1 MGFLNPTQP
10 RRGCAA
16 FGPGA
21 IPRRALPTPPAPW
34 RRPLA
39 ALVLAG
45 SIGTMGMASQSAAAA
60 EIDPSAGHR
69 DAVTNESGE
78 QKSAPATSTSQD
90 TQKSDSDHAATPKRA
105 AASDHERSEQS
116 VPRRAHSESTQTS
129 SDGGK
134 SVSSPS
140 SYSRKS
146 SSSPKKKSSYN
157 SKSSSSTTSSS
168 SKKNSGSVS
177 NKKRTGQSKS
187 TGTTSNKKR
196 TGYSK
201 STGTTSNKKR
211 TGHSKSSYSGNIR
224 SGNYSYTKSSSRS
237 SSPSSSSSTRPA
249 ASSDA
254 AAPSSTTTANGA
266 AAPLAKGSY
275 RIGAAFGATGSWS
288 RYHTGQDFAASSG
301 TPVYAV
307 TSGTVISGNV
317 GSWAG
322 NYVVIRAADGS
333 STLYAH
339 MSGTDVK
346 VGQQVTAGQKIGNVG
361 STGRSFGAHL
371 HFEYYPSGVTPGN
384 VYSATNPMSYLRSIG
399 ISM

>member
-1 MGFLNPTQP
+1 MGFLKPTQP

-45 SIGTMGMASQSAAAA
+45 GIGTMGMVSQSAAAA
-60 EIDPSAGHR
+60 EVDPSAGHHETVA
-69 DAVTNESGE
+69 DSSGHSGK
-78 QKSAPATSTSQD
+78 QSSVSAKSSYRSRQ
-90 TQKSDSDHAATPKRA
+90 S
-105 AASDHERSEQS
+105 AS
-116 VPRRAHSESTQTS
+116 PRRAANSDRDCEGQSTPRRAYSDRETS
-129 SDGGK
+129 R
-134 SVSSPS
+134 SSS
-140 SYSRKS
+140 NGSKS
-146 SSSPKKKSSYN
+146 SGSTTGKKSAYTSKKSGSTSKKSGYTGTKSGSTSKKSGSTSTKHN
-157 SKSSSSTTSSS
+157 GSSKSSSSKKYNSWSKKSGYTSSKKQTSSS
-168 SKKNSGSVS
+168 SSG
-177 NKKRTGQSKS
+177 G
-187 TGTTSNKKR
+187 
-196 TGYSK
+196 
-201 STGTTSNKKR
+201 
-211 TGHSKSSYSGNIR
+211 SYSSNR
-224 SGNYSYTKSSSRS
+224 SYSSNGSGT
-237 SSPSSSSSTRPA
+237 SSSSGTSSNSSTV
-249 ASSDA
+249 SSDA
-254 AAPSSTTTANGA
+254 AASSSTPAVNGA

-288 RYHTGQDFAASSG
+288 RYHTGQDFVASSG
-301 TPVYAV
+301 TPVHAA

-339 MSGTDVK
+339 MSNTDVK

>member
-1 MGFLNPTQP
+1 MGFLKPTQP

-45 SIGTMGMASQSAAAA
+45 SIGTMGMAAQNAAAA
-60 EIDPSAGHR
+60 EVNPSTGHHDTASNSGKQSSHSSRSAGQ
-69 DAVTNESGE
+69 D
-78 QKSAPATSTSQD
+78 QQTSRSKQTTS
-90 TQKSDSDHAATPKRA
+90 PKRA
-105 AASDHERSEQS
+105 AKSSDDCNEQS
-116 VPRRAHSESTQTS
+116 TPRRARSESSGQESSSSSGGNKNVNHYSNSKKSSGSTGTKSNNTGSRSSGETS
-129 SDGGK
+129 SSTNK
-134 SVSSPS
+134 KRSSTP
-140 SYSRKS
+140 KS
-146 SSSPKKKSSYN
+146 SSSSGTSSKKYTGSSKSSGSTGNKKRTSSYKN
-157 SKSSSSTTSSS
+157 STSSSGGSRSGSSSSTGSGSSTSSS
-168 SKKNSGSVS
+168 SSSASSASSATNSD
-177 NKKRTGQSKS
+177 T
-187 TGTTSNKKR
+187 
-196 TGYSK
+196 
-201 STGTTSNKKR
+201 
-211 TGHSKSSYSGNIR
+211 
-224 SGNYSYTKSSSRS
+224 
-237 SSPSSSSSTRPA
+237 A
-249 ASSDA
+249 AS
-254 AAPSSTTTANGA
+254 SSTTTVNGA

-322 NYVVIRAADGS
+322 NYVAIRSADGS

-339 MSGTDVK
+339 MSSTDVK

-371 HFEYYPSGVTPGN
+371 HFEYYPSGVTPGD

-399 ISM
+399 VSM

>member
-1 MGFLNPTQP
+1 MGFLKPTQP

-60 EIDPSAGHR
+60 EINPSAGHH
-69 DAVTNESGE
+69 DAVAGKSGE
-78 QKSAPATSTSQD
+78 QGSASAKSTGRD
-90 TQKSDSDHAATPKRA
+90 NQKSGSDQAASPKRA
-105 AASDHERSEQS
+105 ATSDHEGNVQS
-116 VPRRAHSESTQTS
+116 APRRAYSESAQAS
-129 SDGGK
+129 SDGDK
-134 SVSSPS
+134 SVSSYS
-140 SYSRKS
+140 SYNRKS
-146 SSSPKKKSSYN
+146 SNSTNKKSSYN
-157 SKSSSSTTSSS
+157 SKISTNKKSSSTTKKSSSTTKKSSSTNKKSSSTNKKYSSS
-168 SKKNSGSVS
+168 SKKSYGSTS
-177 NKKRTGQSKS
+177 SKKRS
-187 TGTTSNKKR
+187 
-196 TGYSK
+196 GYSK
-201 STGTTSNKKR
+201 NSYNGGT
-211 TGHSKSSYSGNIR
+211 R
-224 SGNYSYTKSSSRS
+224 SGNYSYTRS
-237 SSPSSSSSTRPA
+237 SSGPSSSSSSSSTSSA
-249 ASSDA
+249 TSSDA
-254 AAPSSTTTANGA
+254 AAPSSSTTTANGA

-371 HFEYYPSGVTPGN
+371 HFEYYPSGVTPGD

>member
-1 MGFLNPTQP
+1 MGFLKPTQP

-45 SIGTMGMASQSAAAA
+45 GIGTMGMVSQSAAAA
-60 EIDPSAGHR
+60 EVDPSAGHHETVA
-69 DAVTNESGE
+69 DSSGHSGK
-78 QKSAPATSTSQD
+78 QSSVSAKSSYRSRQ
-90 TQKSDSDHAATPKRA
+90 S
-105 AASDHERSEQS
+105 AS
-116 VPRRAHSESTQTS
+116 PRRAANSDRDCEGQSTPRRAYSDRETS
-129 SDGGK
+129 
-134 SVSSPS
+134 
-140 SYSRKS
+140 RS
-146 SSSPKKKSSYN
+146 SSN
-157 SKSSSSTTSSS
+157 GSKSSGSTTGKKSGYTSTKSGSTGKKSGSTSTKHSGSSKSST
-168 SKKNSGSVS
+168 SKKYNSWS
-177 NKKRTGQSKS
+177 KKSGY
-187 TGTTSNKKR
+187 TSNKKR
-196 TGYSK
+196 TSF
-201 STGTTSNKKR
+201 SSN
-211 TGHSKSSYSGNIR
+211 GGSYSSNR
-224 SGNYSYTKSSSRS
+224 SYSSNGSGTNSSSGTS
-237 SSPSSSSSTRPA
+237 SNSSTV
-249 ASSDA
+249 SSDA
-254 AAPSSTTTANGA
+254 AASSSTPAVNGA

-301 TPVYAV
+301 TPVYAA

-339 MSGTDVK
+339 MSNTDVK

>member
-1 MGFLNPTQP
+1 MGFLKPTQP

-45 SIGTMGMASQSAAAA
+45 GIGTMGMVSQSAAAA
-60 EIDPSAGHR
+60 EVDPSAGHHETVA
-69 DAVTNESGE
+69 DSSGHSGK
-78 QKSAPATSTSQD
+78 QSSVSAKSSYRSRQ
-90 TQKSDSDHAATPKRA
+90 S
-105 AASDHERSEQS
+105 AS
-116 VPRRAHSESTQTS
+116 PRRAANSDRDCEGQSTPRRAYSDRETS
-129 SDGGK
+129 
-134 SVSSPS
+134 
-140 SYSRKS
+140 RS
-146 SSSPKKKSSYN
+146 SSN
-157 SKSSSSTTSSS
+157 GSKSSGSTTGKKSGYTSTKSGTTSTKSGYTSTRYSGSSKSST
-168 SKKNSGSVS
+168 SKKYNSWS
-177 NKKRTGQSKS
+177 KKSGY
-187 TGTTSNKKR
+187 TSNKKR
-196 TGYSK
+196 TSF
-201 STGTTSNKKR
+201 SSN
-211 TGHSKSSYSGNIR
+211 GGSYSSNR
-224 SGNYSYTKSSSRS
+224 SYSSNGSGTNSSSGTS
-237 SSPSSSSSTRPA
+237 SNSSTV
-249 ASSDA
+249 SSDA
-254 AAPSSTTTANGA
+254 AASSSTPAVNGA

-301 TPVYAV
+301 TPVYAA

-339 MSGTDVK
+339 MSNTDVK

>member
-1 MGFLNPTQP
+1 MGFLKPTQP

-45 SIGTMGMASQSAAAA
+45 GIGTMGMVSQSAAAA
-60 EIDPSAGHR
+60 EVDPSAGHHETVA
-69 DAVTNESGE
+69 DSSGHSGK
-78 QKSAPATSTSQD
+78 QSSVSAKSSYRSRH
-90 TQKSDSDHAATPKRA
+90 S
-105 AASDHERSEQS
+105 AS
-116 VPRRAHSESTQTS
+116 PRRAANSDRDCEGQSTPRRAYSDRETS
-129 SDGGK
+129 
-134 SVSSPS
+134 
-140 SYSRKS
+140 RS
-146 SSSPKKKSSYN
+146 SSN
-157 SKSSSSTTSSS
+157 GSKSSGSTTGKKSGYTSTKSGTTSKKSGYTSTKYNGSSKSST
-168 SKKNSGSVS
+168 SKKYNSWS
-177 NKKRTGQSKS
+177 KKSGY
-187 TGTTSNKKR
+187 TSNKKR
-196 TGYSK
+196 TSF
-201 STGTTSNKKR
+201 SSN
-211 TGHSKSSYSGNIR
+211 GGSYSSNR
-224 SGNYSYTKSSSRS
+224 SYSSNGSGTNSSSGTS
-237 SSPSSSSSTRPA
+237 SNSSTV
-249 ASSDA
+249 SSDA
-254 AAPSSTTTANGA
+254 AASSSTPAVNGA

-288 RYHTGQDFAASSG
+288 RYHTGQDFVASSG
-301 TPVYAV
+301 TPVHAA

-339 MSGTDVK
+339 MSNTDVK

>member
-1 MGFLNPTQP
+1 MGFLKPTQP
-10 RRGCAA
+10 RHGCAA

-60 EIDPSAGHR
+60 EIDPSAGHH
-69 DAVTNESGE
+69 DAVTNKSGE
-78 QKSAPATSTSQD
+78 QNPASAKSTSQD

-105 AASDHERSEQS
+105 AASDHECNEQS
-116 VPRRAHSESTQTS
+116 APRRAHSESAQTS
-129 SDGGK
+129 TDGDK
-134 SVSSPS
+134 SISSYS
-140 SYSRKS
+140 SYSRKG
-146 SSSPKKKSSYN
+146 SSSPDKKSSYN
-157 SKSSSSTTSSS
+157 SKSSTGNKSSS
-168 SKKNSGSVS
+168 AKKNSGSVN
-177 NKKRTGQSKS
+177 NKKRAGHSKS
-187 TGTTSNKKR
+187 SGSTSNKKR
-196 TGYSK
+196 A
-201 STGTTSNKKR
+201 
-211 TGHSKSSYSGNIR
+211 GHSKNSYNGSTR
-224 SGNYSYTKSSSRS
+224 SSGNYSYTKSSSRS
-237 SSPSSSSSTRPA
+237 SSSSSSSSTSPA

-254 AAPSSTTTANGA
+254 AAPSSTTTTSGA

-301 TPVYAV
+301 TPVYAA

-371 HFEYYPSGVTPGN
+371 HFEYYPSGVTPGD

>member
-1 MGFLNPTQP
+1 MGFLKPTQP

-45 SIGTMGMASQSAAAA
+45 GIGTMGMVSQSAAAA
-60 EIDPSAGHR
+60 EVDPSAGHHETVA
-69 DAVTNESGE
+69 DSSGHSGK
-78 QKSAPATSTSQD
+78 QSSVSAKSSYRSRQ
-90 TQKSDSDHAATPKRA
+90 S
-105 AASDHERSEQS
+105 AS
-116 VPRRAHSESTQTS
+116 PRRAANSDRDCEGQSTPRRAYSDRETS
-129 SDGGK
+129 
-134 SVSSPS
+134 
-140 SYSRKS
+140 RS
-146 SSSPKKKSSYN
+146 SSN
-157 SKSSSSTTSSS
+157 GSKSSGSTTGKKSGYTSTKSGTTSTKSGYTSTKHSGSSKSST
-168 SKKNSGSVS
+168 SKKYNSWS
-177 NKKRTGQSKS
+177 KKSGY
-187 TGTTSNKKR
+187 TSNKKR
-196 TGYSK
+196 TSF
-201 STGTTSNKKR
+201 SSN
-211 TGHSKSSYSGNIR
+211 GGSYSSNR
-224 SGNYSYTKSSSRS
+224 SYSSNGSGTNSSSGTS
-237 SSPSSSSSTRPA
+237 SNSSTV
-249 ASSDA
+249 SSDA
-254 AAPSSTTTANGA
+254 AASSSTPAVNGA

-301 TPVYAV
+301 TPVYAA

-339 MSGTDVK
+339 MSNTDVK

>member
-1 MGFLNPTQP
+1 MGFLKPTQP

-60 EIDPSAGHR
+60 EINPSAGHH
-69 DAVTNESGE
+69 DAVAGKSGE
-78 QKSAPATSTSQD
+78 QGSASAKSTGRD
-90 TQKSDSDHAATPKRA
+90 NQKSGSDQAASPKRA
-105 AASDHERSEQS
+105 ATSDHEGNVQS
-116 VPRRAHSESTQTS
+116 APRRAYSESAQAS
-129 SDGGK
+129 SDGDK
-134 SVSSPS
+134 SVSSYS
-140 SYSRKS
+140 SYNRKS
-146 SSSPKKKSSYN
+146 SNSTNKKSSYN
-157 SKSSSSTTSSS
+157 SKISTNKKSSSTTQKSSSTTKKSSSTNKKYSSTSKKSYGSTS
-168 SKKNSGSVS
+168 SKKRS
-177 NKKRTGQSKS
+177 
-187 TGTTSNKKR
+187 
-196 TGYSK
+196 GYSK
-201 STGTTSNKKR
+201 NSYNGGT
-211 TGHSKSSYSGNIR
+211 R
-224 SGNYSYTKSSSRS
+224 SGNYSYTRS
-237 SSPSSSSSTRPA
+237 SSGPSSSSSSSSTSSA
-249 ASSDA
+249 TSSDA
-254 AAPSSTTTANGA
+254 AAPSSSSTTTANGA

-371 HFEYYPSGVTPGN
+371 HFEYYPSGVTPGD

>member
-1 MGFLNPTQP
+1 MGFLKPTQP

-60 EIDPSAGHR
+60 EIDPSAGHH
-69 DAVTNESGE
+69 DAVTSKSGE
-78 QKSAPATSTSQD
+78 QNPASAKSTSRD
-90 TQKSDSDHAATPKRA
+90 TQKSDSDHAVTPKRA
-105 AASDHERSEQS
+105 AASDHECNEQS
-116 VPRRAHSESTQTS
+116 VPRRAHSESAQTS
-129 SDGGK
+129 TDGDK
-134 SVSSPS
+134 SISSS
-140 SYSRKS
+140 SYSRKG
-146 SSSPKKKSSYN
+146 SSSPNKKSSYN
-157 SKSSSSTTSSS
+157 SKSSTGNKSSS
-168 SKKNSGSVS
+168 AKKNSGSVS
-177 NKKRTGQSKS
+177 NKKRAGYSKNSGS
-187 TGTTSNKKR
+187 TSNKSSSTKKNSGSTSNKKR
-196 TGYSK
+196 AE
-201 STGTTSNKKR
+201 
-211 TGHSKSSYSGNIR
+211 HSKNSYNGSTR
-224 SGNYSYTKSSSRS
+224 SGNYSYTKSSSKS
-237 SSPSSSSSTRPA
+237 SSSSSSSSTSPA

-254 AAPSSTTTANGA
+254 AAPSSTTTTSGA

-301 TPVYAV
+301 TPVYAA

-371 HFEYYPSGVTPGN
+371 HFEYYPSGVTPGD

>member
-1 MGFLNPTQP
+1 
-10 RRGCAA
+10 
-16 FGPGA
+16 
-21 IPRRALPTPPAPW
+21 
-34 RRPLA
+34 
-39 ALVLAG
+39 
-45 SIGTMGMASQSAAAA
+45 MASQSAAAA

-157 SKSSSSTTSSS
+157 SKSSSSTTSNS

-196 TGYSK
+196 TG
-201 STGTTSNKKR
+201 
-211 TGHSKSSYSGNIR
+211 HSKSSYNGNIR

>member
-1 MGFLNPTQP
+1 MGFLKPTQP

-45 SIGTMGMASQSAAAA
+45 GIGTMGMVSQSAAAA
-60 EIDPSAGHR
+60 EVDPSAGHHETVA
-69 DAVTNESGE
+69 DSSGHSGK
-78 QKSAPATSTSQD
+78 QSSVSAKSSYRSRH
-90 TQKSDSDHAATPKRA
+90 S
-105 AASDHERSEQS
+105 AS
-116 VPRRAHSESTQTS
+116 PRRAANSDRDCEGQSTPRRAYSDRETS
-129 SDGGK
+129 
-134 SVSSPS
+134 
-140 SYSRKS
+140 RS
-146 SSSPKKKSSYN
+146 SSN
-157 SKSSSSTTSSS
+157 GSKSSGSTTGKKSGYTSTKSGTTSKKSGYTSTKYNGSSKSST
-168 SKKNSGSVS
+168 SKKYNSWS
-177 NKKRTGQSKS
+177 KKSGY
-187 TGTTSNKKR
+187 TSNKKR
-196 TGYSK
+196 TSF
-201 STGTTSNKKR
+201 SSN
-211 TGHSKSSYSGNIR
+211 GGSYSSNR
-224 SGNYSYTKSSSRS
+224 SYSSSGSGTNS
-237 SSPSSSSSTRPA
+237 SSGTSSNSSTV
-249 ASSDA
+249 SSDA
-254 AAPSSTTTANGA
+254 AVSSSTPAVNGA

-288 RYHTGQDFAASSG
+288 RYHTGQDFVASSG
-301 TPVYAV
+301 TPVHAA

-339 MSGTDVK
+339 MSNTDVK

>member
-1 MGFLNPTQP
+1 MGFLKPTQP

-45 SIGTMGMASQSAAAA
+45 GIGTMGMVSQSAAAA
-60 EIDPSAGHR
+60 EVDPSAGHHETVA
-69 DAVTNESGE
+69 DSSGHSGK
-78 QKSAPATSTSQD
+78 QSLVSAKSSYRSRQ
-90 TQKSDSDHAATPKRA
+90 S
-105 AASDHERSEQS
+105 AS
-116 VPRRAHSESTQTS
+116 PRRAANSDRDCEGQSTPRRAYSDRETS
-129 SDGGK
+129 
-134 SVSSPS
+134 
-140 SYSRKS
+140 RS
-146 SSSPKKKSSYN
+146 SSN
-157 SKSSSSTTSSS
+157 GSKSSGSTTGKKSGYTSTKSGYTSTKSGYTSTRYSGSSKSST
-168 SKKNSGSVS
+168 SKKYNSWS
-177 NKKRTGQSKS
+177 KKSGY
-187 TGTTSNKKR
+187 TSNKKR
-196 TGYSK
+196 TSFSSSG
-201 STGTTSNKKR
+201 G
-211 TGHSKSSYSGNIR
+211 SYSSNR
-224 SGNYSYTKSSSRS
+224 SYSSNGSGTNSSSGTS
-237 SSPSSSSSTRPA
+237 SNSSTV
-249 ASSDA
+249 SSDA
-254 AAPSSTTTANGA
+254 AASSSTPAVNGA

-301 TPVYAV
+301 TPVYAA

-339 MSGTDVK
+339 MSNTDVK

-371 HFEYYPSGVTPGN
+371 HFEYYPSGVTPGD

>member
-1 MGFLNPTQP
+1 MGFLKPTQP

-60 EIDPSAGHR
+60 EIDPSAGHH
-69 DAVTNESGE
+69 DAVTNKSGE
-78 QKSAPATSTSQD
+78 QNPASAKSTSRD
-90 TQKSDSDHAATPKRA
+90 TQKSGSDHAVTPKRA
-105 AASDHERSEQS
+105 AASNHECNEQS
-116 VPRRAHSESTQTS
+116 VPRRAHSESVQTS
-129 SDGGK
+129 TDGDK
-134 SVSSPS
+134 SISSS
-140 SYSRKS
+140 SYSRKG
-146 SSSPKKKSSYN
+146 SSSPNKKSSYN
-157 SKSSSSTTSSS
+157 SKSSTGNKSSS
-168 SKKNSGSVS
+168 AKKNSGS
-177 NKKRTGQSKS
+177 
-187 TGTTSNKKR
+187 TSNKKR
-196 TGYSK
+196 A
-201 STGTTSNKKR
+201 
-211 TGHSKSSYSGNIR
+211 GHSKNSYNGSTR
-224 SGNYSYTKSSSRS
+224 SGNYSYTKSSSKS
-237 SSPSSSSSTRPA
+237 SSSSSSSSTSPA

-254 AAPSSTTTANGA
+254 AAPSSTTTTSGA

-301 TPVYAV
+301 TPVYAA

-371 HFEYYPSGVTPGN
+371 HFEYYPSGVTPGD

>member
-1 MGFLNPTQP
+1 MGFLKPTQP

-45 SIGTMGMASQSAAAA
+45 GIGTMGMVSQSAAAA
-60 EIDPSAGHR
+60 EVDPSAGHHETVA
-69 DAVTNESGE
+69 DSSGHSGK
-78 QKSAPATSTSQD
+78 QSSVSAKSSYRSRH
-90 TQKSDSDHAATPKRA
+90 S
-105 AASDHERSEQS
+105 AS
-116 VPRRAHSESTQTS
+116 PRRAANSDRDCEGQSTPRRAYSDRETS
-129 SDGGK
+129 
-134 SVSSPS
+134 
-140 SYSRKS
+140 RS
-146 SSSPKKKSSYN
+146 SSN
-157 SKSSSSTTSSS
+157 GSKSSGSTTGKKSGYTSTKSGTTSKKSGYTSTKYNGSSKSST
-168 SKKNSGSVS
+168 SKKYNSWS
-177 NKKRTGQSKS
+177 KKSGY
-187 TGTTSNKKR
+187 TSNKKR
-196 TGYSK
+196 TSF
-201 STGTTSNKKR
+201 SSN
-211 TGHSKSSYSGNIR
+211 GGSYSSNR
-224 SGNYSYTKSSSRS
+224 SYSSNGSGTNSSSGTS
-237 SSPSSSSSTRPA
+237 SNSSTV
-249 ASSDA
+249 SSDA
-254 AAPSSTTTANGA
+254 AVSSSTPAVNGA

-275 RIGAAFGATGSWS
+275 RIGTAFGATGSWS
-288 RYHTGQDFAASSG
+288 RYHTGQDFVASSG
-301 TPVYAV
+301 TPVHAA

-339 MSGTDVK
+339 MSNTDVK

-371 HFEYYPSGVTPGN
+371 HFEYYPSGVTPDN

>member
-1 MGFLNPTQP
+1 MGFLKPTQP

-45 SIGTMGMASQSAAAA
+45 GIGTMGMVSQSAAAA
-60 EIDPSAGHR
+60 EVDPSAGHHETVA
-69 DAVTNESGE
+69 DSSGHSGK
-78 QKSAPATSTSQD
+78 QSSVSAKSSYRSRQ
-90 TQKSDSDHAATPKRA
+90 S
-105 AASDHERSEQS
+105 AS
-116 VPRRAHSESTQTS
+116 PRRAANSDRDCEGQSTPRRAYSDRETS
-129 SDGGK
+129 
-134 SVSSPS
+134 
-140 SYSRKS
+140 RS
-146 SSSPKKKSSYN
+146 SSN
-157 SKSSSSTTSSS
+157 GSKSSGSTTGKKSGYTSTKSGTTSTKSGYTSTRYSGSSKSST
-168 SKKNSGSVS
+168 SKKYNSWS
-177 NKKRTGQSKS
+177 KKSGY
-187 TGTTSNKKR
+187 TSNKKR
-196 TGYSK
+196 TSF
-201 STGTTSNKKR
+201 SSN
-211 TGHSKSSYSGNIR
+211 GGSYSSNR
-224 SGNYSYTKSSSRS
+224 SYSSNGSGTNSSSGTS
-237 SSPSSSSSTRPA
+237 SNSSTV
-249 ASSDA
+249 SSDA
-254 AAPSSTTTANGA
+254 AASSSTPAVNGA

-301 TPVYAV
+301 TPVHAV

-339 MSGTDVK
+339 MSNTDVK

>member
-1 MGFLNPTQP
+1 MGFLKPTQP

-60 EIDPSAGHR
+60 EVDPSAGHH
-69 DAVTNESGE
+69 DAVTNKSGE
-78 QKSAPATSTSQD
+78 QNPASAKSTSRD
-90 TQKSDSDHAATPKRA
+90 TQKSDSDHVVTPKRA
-105 AASDHERSEQS
+105 AASDHECNEQS
-116 VPRRAHSESTQTS
+116 VPRRAHSESAQTS
-129 SDGGK
+129 TDGDK
-134 SVSSPS
+134 SISSS
-140 SYSRKS
+140 SYSRKG
-146 SSSPKKKSSYN
+146 SSSPNKKSSYN
-157 SKSSSSTTSSS
+157 SKSSTGNKSSS
-168 SKKNSGSVS
+168 AKKNSGSVS
-177 NKKRTGQSKS
+177 NKKRAGYSKNSGS
-187 TGTTSNKKR
+187 TSNKSSSTKKNSGSTSNKKR
-196 TGYSK
+196 AE
-201 STGTTSNKKR
+201 
-211 TGHSKSSYSGNIR
+211 HSKNSYNGSTR
-224 SGNYSYTKSSSRS
+224 SGNYSYTKSSSKS
-237 SSPSSSSSTRPA
+237 SSSSSSSSTSPA

-254 AAPSSTTTANGA
+254 AAPSSTTTTSGA

-301 TPVYAV
+301 TPVYAA

-371 HFEYYPSGVTPGN
+371 HFEYYPSGVTPGD

>member
-1 MGFLNPTQP
+1 MGFLKPTQP

-45 SIGTMGMASQSAAAA
+45 GIGTMGMVSQSAAAA
-60 EIDPSAGHR
+60 EVDPSAGHHETVA
-69 DAVTNESGE
+69 DSSGHSGK
-78 QKSAPATSTSQD
+78 QSSVSAKSSYRSRQ
-90 TQKSDSDHAATPKRA
+90 S
-105 AASDHERSEQS
+105 AS
-116 VPRRAHSESTQTS
+116 PRRAANSDRDCEGQSTPRRAYSDRETS
-129 SDGGK
+129 
-134 SVSSPS
+134 
-140 SYSRKS
+140 RS
-146 SSSPKKKSSYN
+146 SSN
-157 SKSSSSTTSSS
+157 GSKSSGSTTGKKSGYTSTKSGTTSTKSGYTSTRYSGSSKSST
-168 SKKNSGSVS
+168 SKKYNSWS
-177 NKKRTGQSKS
+177 KKSGY
-187 TGTTSNKKR
+187 TSNKKR
-196 TGYSK
+196 ISFSSSG
-201 STGTTSNKKR
+201 G
-211 TGHSKSSYSGNIR
+211 SYSSNR
-224 SGNYSYTKSSSRS
+224 SYSSNGSGTNSSSGTS
-237 SSPSSSSSTRPA
+237 SNSSTV
-249 ASSDA
+249 SSDA
-254 AAPSSTTTANGA
+254 AASSSTPAVNGA

-301 TPVYAV
+301 TPVYAA

-339 MSGTDVK
+339 MSNTDVK

>member
-1 MGFLNPTQP
+1 
-10 RRGCAA
+10 
-16 FGPGA
+16 
-21 IPRRALPTPPAPW
+21 
-34 RRPLA
+34 
-39 ALVLAG
+39 
-45 SIGTMGMASQSAAAA
+45 MGMASQSAAAA
-60 EIDPSAGHR
+60 EINPSAGHH
-69 DAVTNESGE
+69 DAVADKSGE
-78 QKSAPATSTSQD
+78 QGSASAKSTGRD
-90 TQKSDSDHAATPKRA
+90 NQKSGSDQAASPKRA
-105 AASDHERSEQS
+105 TTSDHEGNVQS
-116 VPRRAHSESTQTS
+116 APRRAYSEFAQAS
-129 SDGGK
+129 SDGDK
-134 SVSSPS
+134 SVSSYS
-140 SYSRKS
+140 SYNRKS
-146 SSSPKKKSSYN
+146 SNSTNKKSSYN
-157 SKSSSSTTSSS
+157 SKISTNKKSSSTNKKSSSTNKKSSSTNKKYSSTSKKSYGSTS
-168 SKKNSGSVS
+168 SKKRS
-177 NKKRTGQSKS
+177 
-187 TGTTSNKKR
+187 
-196 TGYSK
+196 GYSK
-201 STGTTSNKKR
+201 NSYNGGT
-211 TGHSKSSYSGNIR
+211 R
-224 SGNYSYTKSSSRS
+224 SGNYSYTRS
-237 SSPSSSSSTRPA
+237 SSGPSSSSSSSSTSSA
-249 ASSDA
+249 TSSDA
-254 AAPSSTTTANGA
+254 AAPSSSTTTANGA

-371 HFEYYPSGVTPGN
+371 HFEYYPSGVTPGD

>member
-1 MGFLNPTQP
+1 MGFLKPTQP

-45 SIGTMGMASQSAAAA
+45 GIGTMGMVSQSAAAA
-60 EIDPSAGHR
+60 EVDPSAGHHETVA
-69 DAVTNESGE
+69 DSSGHSGK
-78 QKSAPATSTSQD
+78 QSSVSAKSSYRSRQ
-90 TQKSDSDHAATPKRA
+90 S
-105 AASDHERSEQS
+105 AS
-116 VPRRAHSESTQTS
+116 PRRAANSDRDCEGQSTPRRAYSDRETS
-129 SDGGK
+129 
-134 SVSSPS
+134 
-140 SYSRKS
+140 RS
-146 SSSPKKKSSYN
+146 SSN
-157 SKSSSSTTSSS
+157 GSKSSGSTTGKKSGYTSTKSGYTSTKSGYTSTRYSGSSKSST
-168 SKKNSGSVS
+168 SKKYNSWS
-177 NKKRTGQSKS
+177 KKSGY
-187 TGTTSNKKR
+187 TSNKKR
-196 TGYSK
+196 TSFSSSG
-201 STGTTSNKKR
+201 G
-211 TGHSKSSYSGNIR
+211 SYSSNR
-224 SGNYSYTKSSSRS
+224 SYSSNGSGTNSSSGTS
-237 SSPSSSSSTRPA
+237 SNSSTV
-249 ASSDA
+249 SSDA
-254 AAPSSTTTANGA
+254 AASSSTPAVNGA

-301 TPVYAV
+301 TPVYAA

-339 MSGTDVK
+339 MSNTDVK

>member
-1 MGFLNPTQP
+1 MGFLKPTQP

-45 SIGTMGMASQSAAAA
+45 GIGTMGMVSQSAAAA
-60 EIDPSAGHR
+60 EVDPSAGHHETVA
-69 DAVTNESGE
+69 DSSGHSGK
-78 QKSAPATSTSQD
+78 QSSVSAKSSYRSRQ
-90 TQKSDSDHAATPKRA
+90 S
-105 AASDHERSEQS
+105 AS
-116 VPRRAHSESTQTS
+116 PRRAANSDRDCEGQSTPRRAYSDRETS
-129 SDGGK
+129 
-134 SVSSPS
+134 
-140 SYSRKS
+140 RS
-146 SSSPKKKSSYN
+146 SSN
-157 SKSSSSTTSSS
+157 GSKSSGSTTGKKSGYTSTKSGTTSTKSGYTSTRYSGSSKSST
-168 SKKNSGSVS
+168 SKKYNSWS
-177 NKKRTGQSKS
+177 KKSGY
-187 TGTTSNKKR
+187 TSNKKR
-196 TGYSK
+196 TSFSSSG
-201 STGTTSNKKR
+201 G
-211 TGHSKSSYSGNIR
+211 SYSSNR
-224 SGNYSYTKSSSRS
+224 SYSSNGSGTNSSSGTS
-237 SSPSSSSSTRPA
+237 SNSSTV
-249 ASSDA
+249 SSDA
-254 AAPSSTTTANGA
+254 AASSSTPAVNGA

-301 TPVYAV
+301 TPVYAA

-339 MSGTDVK
+339 MSNTDVK

>member
-1 MGFLNPTQP
+1 MGFLKPTQP

-45 SIGTMGMASQSAAAA
+45 GIGTMGMVSQSAAAA
-60 EIDPSAGHR
+60 EVDPSAGHHETVA
-69 DAVTNESGE
+69 DSSGHSGK
-78 QKSAPATSTSQD
+78 QSSVSAKSSYRSRQ
-90 TQKSDSDHAATPKRA
+90 S
-105 AASDHERSEQS
+105 AS
-116 VPRRAHSESTQTS
+116 PRRAANSDRDCEGQSTPRRAYSDRETS
-129 SDGGK
+129 R
-134 SVSSPS
+134 SSS
-140 SYSRKS
+140 NGSKS
-146 SSSPKKKSSYN
+146 SGSTTGKKSGYTSTKSGYT
-157 SKSSSSTTSSS
+157 STKSGYTSTKHSGSSSSSTSTKYYSW
-168 SKKNSGSVS
+168 SKKSGY
-177 NKKRTGQSKS
+177 
-187 TGTTSNKKR
+187 TSNKKR
-196 TGYSK
+196 TSF
-201 STGTTSNKKR
+201 SSN
-211 TGHSKSSYSGNIR
+211 GGSYSSNR
-224 SGNYSYTKSSSRS
+224 SYSSNGSGTNSSSGTS
-237 SSPSSSSSTRPA
+237 SNSSTV
-249 ASSDA
+249 SSDA
-254 AAPSSTTTANGA
+254 AASSSTPAVNGA

-301 TPVYAV
+301 TPVYAA

-339 MSGTDVK
+339 MSNTDVK

>member
-1 MGFLNPTQP
+1 MGFLKPTQP

-45 SIGTMGMASQSAAAA
+45 GIGTMGMVSQSAAAA
-60 EIDPSAGHR
+60 EVDPSAGHHETVA
-69 DAVTNESGE
+69 DSSGHSGK
-78 QKSAPATSTSQD
+78 QSSVSAKSSYRSRQ
-90 TQKSDSDHAATPKRA
+90 S
-105 AASDHERSEQS
+105 AS
-116 VPRRAHSESTQTS
+116 PRRAANSDRDCEGQSTPRRAYSDRETS
-129 SDGGK
+129 
-134 SVSSPS
+134 
-140 SYSRKS
+140 RS
-146 SSSPKKKSSYN
+146 SSN
-157 SKSSSSTTSSS
+157 GSKSSGSTTGKKSGYTSTKSGTTSTKSGYTSTRYSGSSKSST
-168 SKKNSGSVS
+168 SKKYNSWS
-177 NKKRTGQSKS
+177 KKSGY
-187 TGTTSNKKR
+187 TSNKKR
-196 TGYSK
+196 TSFSSSG
-201 STGTTSNKKR
+201 G
-211 TGHSKSSYSGNIR
+211 SYSSNR
-224 SGNYSYTKSSSRS
+224 SYSSNGSGTNSSSGTS
-237 SSPSSSSSTRPA
+237 SNSSTV
-249 ASSDA
+249 SSDA
-254 AAPSSTTTANGA
+254 AASSSTPAVNGA

-301 TPVYAV
+301 TPVYAA

-339 MSGTDVK
+339 MSNTDVK

-371 HFEYYPSGVTPGN
+371 HFEYYPSGVTPGD

>member
-1 MGFLNPTQP
+1 MGFLKPTQP

-45 SIGTMGMASQSAAAA
+45 SIGTMGMVSQSAAAA
-60 EIDPSAGHR
+60 EVDPSAGHHETVA
-69 DAVTNESGE
+69 DGPSNFSKQGSASN
-78 QKSAPATSTSQD
+78 KSSHRSRQ
-90 TQKSDSDHAATPKRA
+90 
-105 AASDHERSEQS
+105 AAS
-116 VPRRAHSESTQTS
+116 PRRAANSDHDCEGQSTPRRAYSDRETS
-129 SDGGK
+129 
-134 SVSSPS
+134 
-140 SYSRKS
+140 RS
-146 SSSPKKKSSYN
+146 SSN
-157 SKSSSSTTSSS
+157 GSKSSGSTTGKKSGYTSTKSGSTGKKSGYTSTKSGYTSTKHSGSSKSST
-168 SKKNSGSVS
+168 SKKYNSWS
-177 NKKRTGQSKS
+177 KKSGY
-187 TGTTSNKKR
+187 TSNKKR
-196 TGYSK
+196 TSF
-201 STGTTSNKKR
+201 SSN
-211 TGHSKSSYSGNIR
+211 GGSYSSNR
-224 SGNYSYTKSSSRS
+224 SYSSNGSGTNSSSGTS
-237 SSPSSSSSTRPA
+237 SNSSTV
-249 ASSDA
+249 SSDA
-254 AAPSSTTTANGA
+254 AASSSTPAVNGA

-288 RYHTGQDFAASSG
+288 RYHTGQDFVASSG
-301 TPVYAV
+301 TPVHAA
-307 TSGTVISGNV
+307 TSGTVVSGNV

-339 MSGTDVK
+339 MSNTDVK

>member
-1 MGFLNPTQP
+1 
-10 RRGCAA
+10 
-16 FGPGA
+16 
-21 IPRRALPTPPAPW
+21 
-34 RRPLA
+34 
-39 ALVLAG
+39 
-45 SIGTMGMASQSAAAA
+45 MASQSAAAA
-60 EIDPSAGHR
+60 EINPSAGHH
-69 DAVTNESGE
+69 DAVADKSGE
-78 QKSAPATSTSQD
+78 QGSASAKSTGRD
-90 TQKSDSDHAATPKRA
+90 NQKSGSDQAASPKRA
-105 AASDHERSEQS
+105 ATSDHEGNVQS
-116 VPRRAHSESTQTS
+116 APRRAYSESAQAS

-134 SVSSPS
+134 SVSSYS
-140 SYSRKS
+140 SYNRKS
-146 SSSPKKKSSYN
+146 SNSTNKKSSYN
-157 SKSSSSTTSSS
+157 SKISTAKKSSSTNKKSSSTNKKYSSS
-168 SKKNSGSVS
+168 SKKSYGSTS
-177 NKKRTGQSKS
+177 SKKRS
-187 TGTTSNKKR
+187 
-196 TGYSK
+196 GYSK
-201 STGTTSNKKR
+201 NSYNGGT
-211 TGHSKSSYSGNIR
+211 R
-224 SGNYSYTKSSSRS
+224 SGNYSYTRS
-237 SSPSSSSSTRPA
+237 SSGPSSSSSSSSTSSA
-249 ASSDA
+249 TSSDA
-254 AAPSSTTTANGA
+254 AAPSSSTTTANGA

-371 HFEYYPSGVTPGN
+371 HFEYYPSGVTPGD

>member
-1 MGFLNPTQP
+1 MGFLKPTQP

-45 SIGTMGMASQSAAAA
+45 GIGTMGMVSQSAAAA
-60 EIDPSAGHR
+60 EVDPSAGHHETVA
-69 DAVTNESGE
+69 DSSGHSGK
-78 QKSAPATSTSQD
+78 QSSVSAKSSYRSRQ
-90 TQKSDSDHAATPKRA
+90 S
-105 AASDHERSEQS
+105 AS
-116 VPRRAHSESTQTS
+116 PRRAANSDRDCEGQSTPRRAYSDRETS
-129 SDGGK
+129 
-134 SVSSPS
+134 
-140 SYSRKS
+140 RS
-146 SSSPKKKSSYN
+146 SSN
-157 SKSSSSTTSSS
+157 GSKSSGSTTGKKSGYTSTKSGTTSTKSGYTSTRYSGSSKSST
-168 SKKNSGSVS
+168 SKKYNSWS
-177 NKKRTGQSKS
+177 KKSGY
-187 TGTTSNKKR
+187 TSNKKR
-196 TGYSK
+196 TSFSSSG
-201 STGTTSNKKR
+201 G
-211 TGHSKSSYSGNIR
+211 SYSSNR
-224 SGNYSYTKSSSRS
+224 SYSSNGSGTNSSSGTS
-237 SSPSSSSSTRPA
+237 SNSSTV
-249 ASSDA
+249 SSDA
-254 AAPSSTTTANGA
+254 AASSSTPAVNGA

-288 RYHTGQDFAASSG
+288 RYHTGQDFVASSG
-301 TPVYAV
+301 TPVHAA

-339 MSGTDVK
+339 MSNTDVK

>member
-1 MGFLNPTQP
+1 
-10 RRGCAA
+10 
-16 FGPGA
+16 
-21 IPRRALPTPPAPW
+21 
-34 RRPLA
+34 
-39 ALVLAG
+39 
-45 SIGTMGMASQSAAAA
+45 MASQSAAAA
-60 EIDPSAGHR
+60 EINPSAGHH
-69 DAVTNESGE
+69 DAVAGKSGE
-78 QKSAPATSTSQD
+78 QGSASAKSTGRD
-90 TQKSDSDHAATPKRA
+90 NQKSGSDQAASPKRA
-105 AASDHERSEQS
+105 ATSDHEGNVQS
-116 VPRRAHSESTQTS
+116 APRRAYSESAQAS
-129 SDGGK
+129 SDGDK
-134 SVSSPS
+134 SVSSYS
-140 SYSRKS
+140 SYNRKS
-146 SSSPKKKSSYN
+146 SNSTNKKSSYN
-157 SKSSSSTTSSS
+157 SKISTNKKSSSTTKKSSSTTKKSSSTTKKSSSTNKKSSSTNKKYSSS
-168 SKKNSGSVS
+168 SKKSYGSTS
-177 NKKRTGQSKS
+177 SKKRS
-187 TGTTSNKKR
+187 
-196 TGYSK
+196 GYSK
-201 STGTTSNKKR
+201 NSYNGGT
-211 TGHSKSSYSGNIR
+211 R
-224 SGNYSYTKSSSRS
+224 SGNYSYTRS
-237 SSPSSSSSTRPA
+237 SSGPSSSSSSSSTSSA
-249 ASSDA
+249 TSSDA
-254 AAPSSTTTANGA
+254 AAPSSSTTTANGA

-371 HFEYYPSGVTPGN
+371 HFEYYPSGVTPGD

>member
-1 MGFLNPTQP
+1 MGFLKPTQP

-45 SIGTMGMASQSAAAA
+45 GIGTMGMVSQSAAAA
-60 EIDPSAGHR
+60 EVDPSAGHHETVA
-69 DAVTNESGE
+69 DSSGHSGK
-78 QKSAPATSTSQD
+78 QSSVSAKSSYRSRH
-90 TQKSDSDHAATPKRA
+90 S
-105 AASDHERSEQS
+105 AS
-116 VPRRAHSESTQTS
+116 PRRAANSDRDCEGQSTPRRAYSDRETS
-129 SDGGK
+129 
-134 SVSSPS
+134 
-140 SYSRKS
+140 RS
-146 SSSPKKKSSYN
+146 SSN
-157 SKSSSSTTSSS
+157 GSKSSGSTTGKKSGYTSTKSGTTSKKSGYTSTKYNGSSKSST
-168 SKKNSGSVS
+168 SKKYNSWS
-177 NKKRTGQSKS
+177 KKSGY
-187 TGTTSNKKR
+187 TSNKKR
-196 TGYSK
+196 TSF
-201 STGTTSNKKR
+201 SSN
-211 TGHSKSSYSGNIR
+211 GGSYSSNR
-224 SGNYSYTKSSSRS
+224 SYSSNGSGTNSSSGTS
-237 SSPSSSSSTRPA
+237 SNSSTV
-249 ASSDA
+249 SSDA
-254 AAPSSTTTANGA
+254 AASSSTPAVNGA

-275 RIGAAFGATGSWS
+275 RIGTAFGATGSWS

-301 TPVYAV
+301 TPVYAA

-339 MSGTDVK
+339 MSNTDVK

>member
-1 MGFLNPTQP
+1 MGFLKPTQP

-45 SIGTMGMASQSAAAA
+45 SIGTMGMVSQSAAAA
-60 EIDPSAGHR
+60 EVDPSAGHHETVA
-69 DAVTNESGE
+69 DGPSNFSKQGSASN
-78 QKSAPATSTSQD
+78 KSSHRSRQ
-90 TQKSDSDHAATPKRA
+90 
-105 AASDHERSEQS
+105 AAS
-116 VPRRAHSESTQTS
+116 PRRAANSDHDCEGQSTPRRAYSDRETS
-129 SDGGK
+129 SGN
-134 SVSSPS
+134 
-140 SYSRKS
+140 KS
-146 SSSPKKKSSYN
+146 SGSTANKKSGYTGKKSGYTSKKRSGS
-157 SKSSSSTTSSS
+157 SKSSSSKKYNSWSKKSGYTS
-168 SKKNSGSVS
+168 SKKRTSFSSSGGSYSSNRSYSNNGSGTSGSSGTSS
-177 NKKRTGQSKS
+177 N
-187 TGTTSNKKR
+187 
-196 TGYSK
+196 
-201 STGTTSNKKR
+201 
-211 TGHSKSSYSGNIR
+211 
-224 SGNYSYTKSSSRS
+224 
-237 SSPSSSSSTRPA
+237 SSTV
-249 ASSDA
+249 SSDA
-254 AAPSSTTTANGA
+254 AASSSTPAVNGA

-288 RYHTGQDFAASSG
+288 RYHTGQDFVASSG
-301 TPVYAV
+301 TPVHAA
-307 TSGTVISGNV
+307 TSGTVVSGNV

-339 MSGTDVK
+339 MSNTDVK

>member
-1 MGFLNPTQP
+1 MGFLKPTQP

-45 SIGTMGMASQSAAAA
+45 GIGTMGMVSQSAAAA
-60 EIDPSAGHR
+60 EVDPSAGHHETVA
-69 DAVTNESGE
+69 DSSGHSGK
-78 QKSAPATSTSQD
+78 QGSASARSSNRGQ
-90 TQKSDSDHAATPKRA
+90 Q
-105 AASDHERSEQS
+105 AAS
-116 VPRRAHSESTQTS
+116 PRRAANNDHDCEGQSTPRRAYSDREASRS
-129 SDGGK
+129 SSNG
-134 SVSSPS
+134 S
-140 SYSRKS
+140 KS
-146 SSSPKKKSSYN
+146 SGSTTGKKSAYTSKKSGSTSKKSGYTGTKSGSTSKKSGSTSTKHN
-157 SKSSSSTTSSS
+157 GSSKSSSSKKYNSWSKKSGYTSSKKQTSSS
-168 SKKNSGSVS
+168 SSG
-177 NKKRTGQSKS
+177 G
-187 TGTTSNKKR
+187 
-196 TGYSK
+196 
-201 STGTTSNKKR
+201 
-211 TGHSKSSYSGNIR
+211 SYSSNR
-224 SGNYSYTKSSSRS
+224 SYSSNGSGT
-237 SSPSSSSSTRPA
+237 SSSSGTSSNSSTV
-249 ASSDA
+249 SSDA
-254 AAPSSTTTANGA
+254 AASSSTPAVNGA

-301 TPVYAV
+301 TPVHAV

-339 MSGTDVK
+339 MSNTDVK

>member
-1 MGFLNPTQP
+1 MGFLKPTQP

-16 FGPGA
+16 FGPGV

-45 SIGTMGMASQSAAAA
+45 SIGTMGMMSQSAAAA
-60 EIDPSAGHR
+60 EVDPSAGHHETVA
-69 DAVTNESGE
+69 DGPSNFSKQGSASA
-78 QKSAPATSTSQD
+78 KSSHRSRQ
-90 TQKSDSDHAATPKRA
+90 
-105 AASDHERSEQS
+105 AAS
-116 VPRRAHSESTQTS
+116 PRRAANSDRGYEEQSTPRRAYSDRETS
-129 SDGGK
+129 G
-134 SVSSPS
+134 
-140 SYSRKS
+140 S
-146 SSSPKKKSSYN
+146 SSSRSKSSGSTANKKSGYTSKKRSGS
-157 SKSSSSTTSSS
+157 SKSSSSKKYNSWSKKSGYTSSKKRTSSS
-168 SKKNSGSVS
+168 SG
-177 NKKRTGQSKS
+177 G
-187 TGTTSNKKR
+187 G
-196 TGYSK
+196 
-201 STGTTSNKKR
+201 
-211 TGHSKSSYSGNIR
+211 SYSNNR
-224 SGNYSYTKSSSRS
+224 SYSSNGSGT
-237 SSPSSSSSTRPA
+237 SSSSGTSSNSSTVR
-249 ASSDA
+249 SDA
-254 AAPSSTTTANGA
+254 AASSSTPAVNGA

-301 TPVYAV
+301 TPVHAV
-307 TSGTVISGNV
+307 TSGTVVSGNV

-339 MSGTDVK
+339 MSNTDVK
-346 VGQQVTAGQKIGNVG
+346 VGQKVTAGQKIGNVG

-384 VYSATNPMSYLRSIG
+384 VYSAANPMSYLRSIG

>member
-1 MGFLNPTQP
+1 MGFLKPTQP

-45 SIGTMGMASQSAAAA
+45 GIGTMGMVSQSAAAA
-60 EIDPSAGHR
+60 EVDPSAGHHETVA
-69 DAVTNESGE
+69 DSSGHSGK
-78 QKSAPATSTSQD
+78 QSSVSAKSSYRSRQ
-90 TQKSDSDHAATPKRA
+90 S
-105 AASDHERSEQS
+105 AS
-116 VPRRAHSESTQTS
+116 PRRAANSDRDCEGQSTPRRAYSDRETS
-129 SDGGK
+129 
-134 SVSSPS
+134 
-140 SYSRKS
+140 RS
-146 SSSPKKKSSYN
+146 SSN
-157 SKSSSSTTSSS
+157 GSKSSGSTTGKKSGYTSTKSGYTSTKHSGSSKSST
-168 SKKNSGSVS
+168 SKKYNSWS
-177 NKKRTGQSKS
+177 KKSGY
-187 TGTTSNKKR
+187 TSNKKR
-196 TGYSK
+196 TSF
-201 STGTTSNKKR
+201 SSN
-211 TGHSKSSYSGNIR
+211 GGSYSSNR
-224 SGNYSYTKSSSRS
+224 SYSSNGSGTNSSSGTS
-237 SSPSSSSSTRPA
+237 SNSSTV
-249 ASSDA
+249 SSDA
-254 AAPSSTTTANGA
+254 AASSSTPAVNGA

-275 RIGAAFGATGSWS
+275 RIGTAFGATGSWS
-288 RYHTGQDFAASSG
+288 RYHTGQDFVASSG
-301 TPVYAV
+301 TPVHAA

-339 MSGTDVK
+339 MSNTDVK

>member
-1 MGFLNPTQP
+1 MGFLKPTQP

-45 SIGTMGMASQSAAAA
+45 GIGTMGMVSQSAAAA
-60 EIDPSAGHR
+60 EVDPSAGHHETVA
-69 DAVTNESGE
+69 DSSGHSGK
-78 QKSAPATSTSQD
+78 QSSVSAKSSYRSRH
-90 TQKSDSDHAATPKRA
+90 S
-105 AASDHERSEQS
+105 AS
-116 VPRRAHSESTQTS
+116 PRRAANSDRDCEGQSTPRRAYSDRETS
-129 SDGGK
+129 
-134 SVSSPS
+134 
-140 SYSRKS
+140 RS
-146 SSSPKKKSSYN
+146 SSN
-157 SKSSSSTTSSS
+157 GSKSSGSTTGKKSGYTSTKSGTTSKKSGYTSTKYNGSSKSST
-168 SKKNSGSVS
+168 SKKYNSWS
-177 NKKRTGQSKS
+177 KKSGY
-187 TGTTSNKKR
+187 TSNKKR
-196 TGYSK
+196 TSF
-201 STGTTSNKKR
+201 SSN
-211 TGHSKSSYSGNIR
+211 GGSYSSNR
-224 SGNYSYTKSSSRS
+224 SYSSNGSGTNSSSGTS
-237 SSPSSSSSTRPA
+237 SNSSTV
-249 ASSDA
+249 SSDA
-254 AAPSSTTTANGA
+254 AVSSSTPAVNGA

-288 RYHTGQDFAASSG
+288 RYHTGQDFVASSG
-301 TPVYAV
+301 TPVHAA

-339 MSGTDVK
+339 MSNTDVK